1 MSPAWVSESTEEF
14 ARSFRRSRKRH
25 EASCDGA
32 LTRLQHFQD
41 RWLNNPQLAP
51 GFHLPG
57 WVHPEGKG
65 VLAVDQGTKGNLAA
79 IRLYLYLDHPS
90 RRIWLLR
97 TGDKQSQHADIAY
110 CHVWVERF
118 KSGHGH
124 AHD

>member
-1 MSPAWVSESTEEF
+1 MSTAWESESTEEF

-25 EASCDGA
+25 EASCDAA
-32 LTRLQHFQD
+32 LTRLQHFHD
-41 RWLNNPQLAP
+41 WWLNNPQLAP

-79 IRLYLYLDHPS
+79 IRIYLYLDHPS
-90 RRIWLLR
+90 RLIWLLR
-97 TGDKQSQHADIAY
+97 VGDKQSQHADIAY
-110 CHVWVERF
+110 CHGWVERF

>member
-1 MSPAWVSESTEEF
+1 MSPASMSESTEEF
-14 ARSFRRSRKRH
+14 ARSFRRTRKRH
-25 EASCDGA
+25 EASCDAA

-65 VLAVDQGTKGNLAA
+65 VLAVDQGTKGNSAA
-79 IRLYLYLDHPS
+79 IRLYLYLDHFS

-97 TGDKQSQHADIAY
+97 MGDKRSQHADIAY
-110 CHVWVERF
+110 CHAWVEQF

>member
-1 MSPAWVSESTEEF
+1 MSTAWVTESTEEF

-25 EASCDGA
+25 EASCDAA
-32 LTRLQHFQD
+32 LTRLQYFHD
-41 RWLNNPQLAP
+41 WWLNNPQLAP

-90 RRIWLLR
+90 QRIWLLR
-97 TGDKQSQHADIAY
+97 AGDKQSQYADIAY
-110 CHVWVERF
+110 CHGWVGRF